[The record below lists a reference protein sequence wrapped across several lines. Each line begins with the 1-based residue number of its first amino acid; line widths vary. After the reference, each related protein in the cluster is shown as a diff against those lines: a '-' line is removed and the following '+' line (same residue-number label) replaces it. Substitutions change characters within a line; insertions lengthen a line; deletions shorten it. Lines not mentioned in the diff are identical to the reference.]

1 MSVIVDLV
9 LVGVKKLVDL
19 VPVWMNASDEKKAE
33 IEGKAKSLVD
43 GLDLL
48 FKSADEKDAAA
59 LKAAQDAINAA
70 SGK

>member
-59 LKAAQDAINAA
+59 LKAAQDAIDAA